1 MPEAVK
7 VIGAGLAGCEA
18 AYQLASRGVPVHLY
32 EMKPE
37 KKSPAHSYEG
47 FAELVCSNSLRSDR
61 LANGAGLLKEEMRRV
76 GSLIMQAAEACRV
89 PAGGAL
95 AVDRYAF
102 SDYITNYVRNH
113 PLITVTE
120 QEVTSLEQDGS
131 ITIVATGP
139 LTSDLLSQ
147 TISREIS
154 GGEGLH
160 FFDAAAPIVL
170 GESIDMSKA
179 FWGSRYD
186 RGRDYL
192 MPSIRH

>member
-1 MPEAVK
+1 
-7 VIGAGLAGCEA
+7 
-18 AYQLASRGVPVHLY
+18 
-32 EMKPE
+32 
-37 KKSPAHSYEG
+37 
-47 FAELVCSNSLRSDR
+47 
-61 LANGAGLLKEEMRRV
+61 MRRV

-139 LTSDLLSQ
+139 LTSDLLSPS
-147 TISREIS
+147 TIGAAASKKCRPSPPLISRACMQ
-154 GGEGLH
+154 H
-160 FFDAAAPIVL
+160 CP
-170 GESIDMSKA
+170 
-179 FWGSRYD
+179 
-186 RGRDYL
+186 
-192 MPSIRH
+192 